1 MRRSVAQRAKRVA
14 VLRLIQSSIPHQ
26 SCKVTLKDG
35 CWWAGSVQLT
45 GSRDSRFAC
54 AQHGTA
60 SEARI
65 SIASSRIACA
75 AAWHSERS
83 ALPCSGS
90 SRAES
95 HARVARLHC
104 DLVAGGQGQCRS
116 LSISGEI
123 AGLHAPQRGT
133 ASEARC
139 RAQAHPKLNP
149 TPELQGYIKRW
160 LMVGRISAA
169 H

>member
-1 MRRSVAQRAKRVA
+1 M
-14 VLRLIQSSIPHQ
+14 
-26 SCKVTLKDG
+26 
-35 CWWAGSVQLT
+35 QLT
-45 GSRDSRFAC
+45 EYQQGSSRF
-54 AQHGTA
+54 
-60 SEARI
+60 
-65 SIASSRIACA
+65 ACA

-90 SRAES
+90 SRAQS
-95 HARVARLHC
+95 HARVAKLHC
-104 DLVAGGQGQCRS
+104 DLVAGGQGQCSS
-116 LSISGEI
+116 LSISREIYRFACAAAWHSERSALPCSGSSRAQSHARVARSHCDLVAGGQGQCSSLSISREI

-160 LMVGRISAA
+160 LMVGRVSAA